1 MLTKRE
7 DIQKS
12 FWHLAAEETLR
23 ILGSGKQG
31 LSEEEAEIRKKIF
44 GPNTLPEQGILGW
57 ANILLNQ
64 LKSPLIFILMIAGT
78 ITLFLKE
85 WGDSIVIFAAVIANS
100 LLGFYQESKAENT
113 LALLKTYVKERARVV
128 RAGKEGE
135 IDAREL
141 VPGDI
146 IRITQGDRVPA
157 DARLIFAN
165 DLQIDE
171 SILTGESLPVI
182 KTISPVSSDA
192 ELADRTSMAFSGTS
206 VVQGFGDAVITA
218 TDNDTELGRI
228 ALLVKKTENEKT
240 PLQRSLLSFTMRS
253 SLVLGALALALFG
266 LGIYSGKPVYDM
278 FLITVASAVSAVP
291 EGLPIALTVI
301 LAIGV
306 QRLAGRRGIVRK
318 LLAAE
323 TLGSTTII
331 LTDKTGTLTEAKM
344 ELKNV
349 LPFENGEAEKSKRQ
363 LVEYAALNTDVILE
377 NPEDSPENW
386 RIVGRALEVALIK
399 NAIRFGVFF
408 PQLKKEIKIIDRLPF
423 NSVNK
428 FSVSLIKRGHALY
441 AVFLGAPEVLLLH
454 SSLKFKERE
463 EVLKTVDSLAS
474 SGERVLAVA
483 VKEIKNTD
491 DFSLSKQ
498 KEFRHLFFQGIISFR
513 DPVRP
518 GTKEAISRISSAG
531 VRTVILTGDHLGTAE
546 AVAEE
551 LGFELTENTS
561 IHGSELNELNDRQ
574 IKELLPALRVIARV
588 TPEQKLRIA
597 RAYKEMGEVVAMTG
611 DGVND
616 APALKEADIGVA
628 VGSGSDVA
636 KASAD
641 LVLLDDNF
649 ETIVAA
655 IEEGRRVLQNI
666 KKVIIYLL
674 SDAFDELLL
683 IGGALIFGL
692 ALPLNALQILWVNLF
707 SDSFPAMA
715 LAFENNVEDIGREP
729 TNLKERLFD
738 KEMKFFI
745 LIIGFLTSALLF
757 AIYAFLLRFEL
768 DLRMI
773 QTFIFASFGVY
784 SLFLIFSVRNLRTS
798 ILKYNIFSNRFLI
811 GGVSIGFVLMALAIY
826 APPMQKLLDTV
837 SLPPIWLLGVAG
849 VGIMNILAIE
859 SGKWLFR
866 SKIL

>member
-1 MLTKRE
+1 MKRE
-7 DIQKS
+7 DIQKP
-12 FWHLAAEETLR
+12 FWHLAAEEALR
-23 ILGSGKQG
+23 ILESGKQG
-31 LSEEEAEIRKKIF
+31 LGEGEVEARKKIF
-44 GPNTLPEQGILGW
+44 GPNILPEQDVLGW

-64 LKSPLIFILMIAGT
+64 LKSPLIFILMMAGS

-85 WGDSIVIFAAVIANS
+85 WSDSIVIFAAVIANS
-100 LLGFYQESKAENT
+100 FLGFYQESKAENT

-128 RAGKEGE
+128 RAGRESE

-157 DARLIFAN
+157 DARIIFAN
-165 DLQIDE
+165 DLQVDE

-182 KTISPVSSDA
+182 KTTSPVSNDA
-192 ELADRTSMAFSGTS
+192 ELADRTPMVFCGTS

-228 ALLVKKTENEKT
+228 ALLVKKTEKEKT
-240 PLQRSLLSFTMRS
+240 PLQSSLLSFTMRS
-253 SLVLGALALALFG
+253 SLVLAVLAVALFG
-266 LGIYSGKPVYDM
+266 FGIYSGKPIYDM

-306 QRLAGRRGIVRK
+306 QRLAERRGIVRK

-349 LPFENGEAEKSKRQ
+349 LPFENKESEKTKRQ

-386 RIVGRALEVALIK
+386 RIVGRALEIALIK
-399 NAIRFGVFF
+399 SAIRFGVFF
-408 PQLKKEIKIIDRLPF
+408 PQLKKEIQIVDRLPF
-423 NSVNK
+423 NSSNK
-428 FSVSLIKRGHALY
+428 FSAALIKKGHVLH
-441 AVFLGAPEVLLLH
+441 AVFLGAPEVLLLR

-463 EVLKTVDSLAS
+463 EILEAVDNLAS
-474 SGERVLAVA
+474 SGERVVAVA
-483 VKEIKNTD
+483 VKEIENIN
-491 DFSLSKQ
+491 DFRFSKQ
-498 KEFRHLFFQGIISFR
+498 KEFSHLIFQGIISFR

-518 GTKEAISRISSAG
+518 GTKEAISRISDAG

-546 AVAEE
+546 AVAGE
-551 LGFELTENTS
+551 LGLNIAQNRS
-561 IHGSELNELNDRQ
+561 IHGAELNELNDKQ
-574 IKELLPALRVIARV
+574 LKELLPSLMVIARV

-597 RAYKEMGEVVAMTG
+597 KAYKEMGEVVAMTG

-641 LVLLDDNF
+641 LVILDDNF

-674 SDAFDELLL
+674 SSAFDELLL
-683 IGGALIFGL
+683 IGGALLLGL
-692 ALPLNALQILWVNLF
+692 ALPLNALQILWVNLL
-707 SDSFPAMA
+707 SESFPAMA
-715 LAFENNVEDIGREP
+715 LAFENNTEDIGREP
-729 TNLKERLFD
+729 TKLKERLFD

-745 LIIGFLTSALLF
+745 LVIGILTSAFLF
-757 AIYAFLLRFEL
+757 AIYALLVRLEL
-768 DLRMI
+768 DLRMA

-798 ILKYNIFSNRFLI
+798 ILKYNIFSNKFLI
-811 GGVSIGFVLMALAIY
+811 GGVSVGFVFMALAIY

-837 SLPPIWLLGVAG
+837 PLSPAWLLGVVA
-849 VGIMNILAIE
+849 VGITNILAIE